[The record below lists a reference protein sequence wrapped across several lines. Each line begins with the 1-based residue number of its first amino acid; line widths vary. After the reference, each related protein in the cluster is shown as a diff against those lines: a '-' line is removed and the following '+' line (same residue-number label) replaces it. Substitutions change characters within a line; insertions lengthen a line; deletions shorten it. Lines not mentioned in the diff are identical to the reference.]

1 MGFENSSILEKSKK
15 SEQIFI
21 NKKIQARAV
30 ESDLKMVKQTI
41 KLLSEGGVSAVTL
54 EAVGVNAGYSR
65 GLVTRRYG
73 SKDKLLIRVL
83 DYLENWLNEKSK
95 LSTKNKYGLDAINS
109 LLLNVADDVYV
120 YREKYRAYF
129 WLRFYG
135 LESNKALNE
144 YLVNS
149 QSVRESDNIKWLKE
163 ALVLEQLSRNVDI
176 EMVADFIMTSLMGL
190 VHKWMVDQ
198 NLVVFQK
205 VC

>member
-1 MGFENSSILEKSKK
+1 M
-15 SEQIFI
+15 
-21 NKKIQARAV
+21 
-30 ESDLKMVKQTI
+30 
-41 KLLSEGGVSAVTL
+41 
-54 EAVGVNAGYSR
+54 NAGYSR

-198 NLVVFQK
+198 NFNIELRLRQLVHVHLKNMFNHSHLYHA
-205 VC
+205 VNYWGE